1 MSRDTDRVEERI
13 EQAIDLR
20 EEAEGLIAADEPAEL
35 DEALVLLQSARSVL
49 ESDWK
54 RLDAVEAGYELSEPE
69 KRIVNELVEM
79 FGVTGGAYRRKKD
92 YKKALLWYQKGSY
105 LEEKFRLANTYN
117 SVNTI
122 KWGLRLGGKATLS
135 ELVATIEATR
145 DVLSKQVDEKSG
157 PRRRDAW
164 AWADLGDCRALLGDK
179 KGAIEAYRRFVGL
192 AGADDPESPLSVL
205 REILPKLPVNHKAT
219 HAVKAIIDYLEDVVP

>member
-1 MSRDTDRVEERI
+1 MNCDTDRVEERI
-13 EQAIDLR
+13 EKAIDLR

-35 DEALVLLQSARSVL
+35 DEALVLLQSARRVL

-54 RLDAVEAGYELSEPE
+54 RLDAVEAGYELSELE
-69 KRIVNELVEM
+69 KRIVNELVET
-79 FGVTGGAYRRKKD
+79 FGVTGGACRRKKD
-92 YKKALLWYQKGSY
+92 YKQALLWYQEGSH
-105 LEEKFRLANTYN
+105 LEEKFRLSNTYN

-122 KWGLRLGGKATLS
+122 KWGLKLGQATLS
-135 ELVATIEATR
+135 NLVSTIEATR
-145 DVLSKQVDEKSG
+145 EALSKQVDEKSG

-179 KGAIEAYRRFVGL
+179 KGAIEAYRRFVSL

-219 HAVKAIIDYLEDVVP
+219 HAVKAIVDYLEDVVA